1 MISIG
6 LAEIKV
12 GTAAADGNM
21 PSSLAKI
28 GKVYRDTG
36 KMSQEAAEVTE
47 HFEEGRSAPEY
58 RKKTR
63 KIPKIAFSLMDVD
76 ASAMAKYIGGKESGG
91 EWSYDGNEVVE
102 NVAMQIIP
110 EQGLVFDIP
119 NADVEAV
126 INADMS
132 AKGIFL
138 VDFTVTPMAVSAG
151 GAIRARKKV

>member
-36 KMSQEAAEVTE
+36 KMSQEAAE
-47 HFEEGRSAPEY
+47 Y

-63 KIPKIAFSLMDVD
+63 KIPKITFSLMDVD
-76 ASAMAKYIGGKESGG
+76 AAAMAKYIGGKESGG